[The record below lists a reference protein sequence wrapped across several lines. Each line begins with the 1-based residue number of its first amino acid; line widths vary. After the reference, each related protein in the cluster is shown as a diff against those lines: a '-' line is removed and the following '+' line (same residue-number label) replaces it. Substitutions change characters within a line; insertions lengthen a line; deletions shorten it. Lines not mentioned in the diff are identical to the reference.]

1 VTPLLAVVAGVAGW
15 ALVDGDL
22 TASDPLR
29 DNGFGD
35 FHRCGVAALPCGFAA
50 RLGAVAL
57 AADLGERGPA
67 DRTEQLGL
75 RLAWYSHLWGK
86 TNWAVALE
94 SGASTLTTVDLTA
107 LGSVTLVVLISTIA
121 LCVLL
126 LLKDRMGA
134 LQLVAA
140 SVGAGI
146 LTTSIK
152 NYIDRPRP
160 EVVTQLIQVSGLS
173 YPSGHS
179 LAAASLYLTVAIL
192 VCRHLQRTQ
201 HQIAILAMTAGII
214 LLVGTS
220 RIYLGVHYPSDVA
233 SGISLGAAW
242 ALLLA
247 GCFSFFPNPKVAR
260 RGQGSSAADSIV
272 TPEHS

>member
-1 VTPLLAVVAGVAGW
+1 MG
-15 ALVDGDL
+15 
-22 TASDPLR
+22 TASLA
-29 DNGFGD
+29 FGLSIKITSELLE
-35 FHRCGVAALPCGFAA
+35 HEVSGVDRTILIGFAKT
-50 RLGAVAL
+50 RTPWVTMVA
-57 AADLGERGPA
+57 
-67 DRTEQLGL
+67 
-75 RLAWYSHLWGK
+75 
-86 TNWAVALE
+86 
-94 SGASTLTTVDLTA
+94 VDLTA

-126 LLKDRMGA
+126 LLKDRLGA

-146 LTTSIK
+146 LTTTVK
-152 NYIDRPRP
+152 DYVDRPRP

-192 VCRHLQRTQ
+192 VCRHLQRTG
-201 HQIAILAMTAGII
+201 HQIAILAMTVAII
-214 LLVGTS
+214 LLVGIS

-247 GCFSFFPNPKVAR
+247 GCFSFFPVPKVTG
-260 RGQGSSAADSIV
+260 RGQ
-272 TPEHS
+272 

>member
-1 VTPLLAVVAGVAGW
+1 MQPSPAKFSARAIKISWWLG
-15 ALVDGDL
+15 
-22 TASDPLR
+22 TASLA
-29 DNGFGD
+29 FTL
-35 FHRCGVAALPCGFAA
+35 FIKITSELLEHEVSGVDRTILSGFAKA
-50 RLGAVAL
+50 RT
-57 AADLGERGPA
+57 P
-67 DRTEQLGL
+67 
-75 RLAWYSHLWGK
+75 W
-86 TNWAVALE
+86 
-94 SGASTLTTVDLTA
+94 LTVMAVDLTA
-107 LGSVTLVVLISTIA
+107 LGSVTLVVLVTAIA
-121 LCVLL
+121 LCGLL

-146 LTTSIK
+146 LTSTIK

-160 EVVTQLIQVSGLS
+160 EVVTQLIQVSGFS

-192 VCRHLQRTQ
+192 VCRHLQRTG
-201 HQIAILAMTAGII
+201 HQIAILAMTVGII

-233 SGISLGAAW
+233 SGISLGTAW

-247 GCFSFFPNPKVAR
+247 GCFSFILVPKVAR
-260 RGQGSSAADSIV
+260 TGNS
-272 TPEHS
+272 TLN

>member
-1 VTPLLAVVAGVAGW
+1 MWEIRHATEPAKFSDRAIKASWWLGTASLAFGLFIKITSELLEHEVSGVDSTILIGFAKTRTPWVTVVA
-15 ALVDGDL
+15 
-22 TASDPLR
+22 
-29 DNGFGD
+29 
-35 FHRCGVAALPCGFAA
+35 
-50 RLGAVAL
+50 
-57 AADLGERGPA
+57 
-67 DRTEQLGL
+67 
-75 RLAWYSHLWGK
+75 
-86 TNWAVALE
+86 
-94 SGASTLTTVDLTA
+94 VDLTA
-107 LGSVTLVVLISTIA
+107 LGSVTLVVLVSTIA

-146 LTTSIK
+146 LTTTIK

-247 GCFSFFPNPKVAR
+247 GCFSFFPNPKLAR
-260 RGQGSSAADSIV
+260 REQGSSAADSIV
-272 TPEHS
+272 TPEQS

>member
-1 VTPLLAVVAGVAGW
+1 MKVLPAEQGAW
-15 ALVDGDL
+15 LV
-22 TASDPLR
+22 
-29 DNGFGD
+29 
-35 FHRCGVAALPCGFAA
+35 
-50 RLGAVAL
+50 
-57 AADLGERGPA
+57 
-67 DRTEQLGL
+67 
-75 RLAWYSHLWGK
+75 
-86 TNWAVALE
+86 
-94 SGASTLTTVDLTA
+94 
-107 LGSVTLVVLISTIA
+107 GSVTLVVLISTIA

-146 LTTSIK
+146 LTTTIK

-160 EVVTQLIQVSGLS
+160 EVVPQLIQVSGLS

-192 VCRHLQRTQ
+192 VCRHLQRTG
-201 HQIAILAMTAGII
+201 HQIAILAMTVGII
-214 LLVGTS
+214 LLVGIS

-247 GCFSFFPNPKVAR
+247 GCFSFFPDPKLAR
-260 RGQGSSAADSIV
+260 GGQ
-272 TPEHS
+272 